1 MTWYYYSGKV
11 VRPVMVEKGRSVSVR
26 PNTRV
31 EILDES
37 TLEFKSLCRRG
48 FLRRTSRPKGFEIE
62 KKEVSVKTV
71 KDVVPKSKMA
81 EVIAE
86 KGVTVSKEISPKSKF
101 NVELTEGEQQVVES
115 VKIEKVEEDQSLN
128 VDQAEEL
135 SENDGKKKKIK
146 KRR

>member
-1 MTWYYYSGKV
+1 MTWYYYSGRV
-11 VRPVMVEKGRSVSVR
+11 VRPIMIEKGCSISVR
-26 PNTRV
+26 PHTRV

-37 TLEFKSLCRRG
+37 TLEFKSLYRRG
-48 FLRRTSRPKGFEIE
+48 FLRKTSRPKYLEIE
-62 KKEVSVKTV
+62 KKEIPTETV

-86 KGVTVSKEISPKSKF
+86 KGVTVSKDIPPESKF
-101 NVELTEGEQQVVES
+101 NVEMTEGEQQIVDS
-115 VKIEKVEEDQSLN
+115 MGVEEKESLT

-135 SENDGKKKKIK
+135 SGNTDKKVKIK